1 MTEDYQEK
9 DRKAIEEKA
18 LLCFKEYIVDSK
30 VISQYIPE
38 NDKEPFWD
46 GHLYLFS
53 NPHKSK
59 EFFIG
64 RVPAQVKGTEV
75 KRFVTKKYKF
85 QIDIV
90 DLKAYLRE
98 PTIYIVCQ
106 EKENSK
112 ERKLFYRCLLPET
125 VKNIIKGHSKQDS
138 VKVLMHAV
146 PDSLNEFEQLVLV
159 FHGDCKKQISFADKK
174 AFTMDDAKKR
184 GVNSFSFIAPAQ
196 NMNRIQLLR
205 YLSTHESFLY
215 AKVNKELDIEVPI
228 SDGPMKFKFK
238 QDVNKKVSVGG
249 RLFYDSYENEIKDG
263 RMIISVDDFLSVNFP
278 MDEEDI
284 RGNKIEIKIHSTPT
298 LLDKAIKEAQF
309 ALAMDETGK
318 LSIGDCNIEVRLNEK
333 EMIAGLKNQLANW
346 MELQSLLKKLHVTKP
361 FDLSKVTDEQDQLI
375 RILITTIVYGK
386 PIKLD
391 GQKNAI
397 ITAEIGNINLLLWC
411 SVDKDN
417 MCMFGDYFDHT
428 ISLYN
433 ETEKGAKVEACCY
446 SYLRNDKLWE
456 KCDNIP
462 FDDIIPSYTA
472 IAGKNSYV
480 YEMANLDVLAMISAS
495 DSIERIDNARS
506 SILLEVAMSLND
518 WLYDNDTTSNVKPIH
533 VINKMQIIKRQR
545 YLTDEENTILYSLAT
560 DDDIAPFVKAG
571 CWLLLNNKEDFD
583 SLFKTLKP
591 EEQDKIKE
599 FPIWRF
605 AN

>member
-1 MTEDYQEK
+1 MAEDNQEK

-18 LLCFKEYIVDSK
+18 LLSFKEYIVDSK

-64 RVPAQVKGTEV
+64 RVPTQVKGTEV

-85 QIDIV
+85 QIDMV
-90 DLKAYLRE
+90 DLKAYLHE

-112 ERKLFYRCLLPET
+112 ERMLFYRCLLPET
-125 VKNIIKGHSKQDS
+125 VKKIVNGHSKQDS

-146 PDSLNEFEQLVLV
+146 PDNLNEFEKLVLV
-159 FHGDCKKQISFADKK
+159 FYGDGKKQISFADKK

-184 GVNSFSFIAPAQ
+184 GVNSFSFIAPVQ
-196 NMNRIQLLR
+196 NMNRVQLLK
-205 YLSTHESFLY
+205 YLSTHESYLY
-215 AKVNKELDIEVPI
+215 AKLNKELDIEIPV
-228 SDGPMKFKFK
+228 SDGPMTFTF
-238 QDVNKKVSVGG
+238 QQIVNSNVSVGG
-249 RLFYDSYENEIKDG
+249 KIFYDNYKNEIKDG
-263 RMIISVDDFLSVNFP
+263 RTIISIGDTLTINLP
-278 MDEEDI
+278 MDEEDT
-284 RGNKIEIKIHSTPT
+284 RRIEMKMELTPT

-309 ALAMDETGK
+309 ALAMYETGR
-318 LSIGDCNIEVRLNEK
+318 LSIGNVYIEVRINEK
-333 EMIAGLKNQLANW
+333 DVIAGLKNQLANW
-346 MELQSLLKKLHVTKP
+346 MELQSLLNKLHVTKP
-361 FDLSKVTDEQDQLI
+361 FDLSKVTDEQDKFI
-375 RILITTIVYGK
+375 RILITTIIHGK
-386 PIKLD
+386 PIKLE
-391 GQKNAI
+391 GQKNTI
-397 ITAEIGNINLLLWC
+397 ITAEIGNVNLLLWC

-433 ETEKGAKVEACCY
+433 ETERGTKVEVCSY

-456 KCDNIP
+456 KSDNIP
-462 FDDIIPSYTA
+462 FNEIIPSYIA

-480 YEMANLDVLAMISAS
+480 YEMANHDVLAMISAS
-495 DSIERIDNARS
+495 DSIESIDNAKS
-506 SILLEVAMSLND
+506 CVLLKVAMSLND
-518 WLYDNDTTSNVKPIH
+518 WLYDNDTTNNVKPIH
-533 VINKMQIIKRQR
+533 IINKMQIIKRQR
-545 YLTDEENTILYSLAT
+545 YLTDEENNLLYSLAT

-591 EEQDKIKE
+591 EEQNKIKE

-605 AN
+605 VN